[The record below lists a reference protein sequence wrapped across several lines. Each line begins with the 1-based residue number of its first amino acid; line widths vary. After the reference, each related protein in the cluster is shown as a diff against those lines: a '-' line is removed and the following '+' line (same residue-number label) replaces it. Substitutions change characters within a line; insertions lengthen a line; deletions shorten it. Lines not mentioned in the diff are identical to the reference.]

1 MPRKLHHFTVT
12 VTKAGKELVRETV
25 QAPGEADARLKVLNA
40 HRFTSLFDSEIS
52 VTVERTHA

>member
-1 MPRKLHHFTVT
+1 M
-12 VTKAGKELVRETV
+12 KAGKELLRETV